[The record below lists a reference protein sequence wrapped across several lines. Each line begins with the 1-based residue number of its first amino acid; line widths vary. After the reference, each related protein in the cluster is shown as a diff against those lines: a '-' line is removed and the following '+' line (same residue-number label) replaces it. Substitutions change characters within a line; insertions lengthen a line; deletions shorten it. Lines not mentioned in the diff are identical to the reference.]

1 MWPFTPDLDVTISSR
16 MSCDHFLP
24 NGMRP
29 LPPECYVPIPPRVS
43 CDHFL
48 PNVVRPLPPDVVR
61 ALGERWEVSKE
72 GSGGALG
79 ALGIQGVWEDLSS

>member
-1 MWPFTPDLDVTISSR
+1 M
-16 MSCDHFLP
+16 
-24 NGMRP
+24 
-29 LPPECYVPIPPRVS
+29 S

-61 ALGERWEVSKE
+61 ALGELWEVSKKAL
-72 GSGGALG
+72 GGALG